1 MAKIKLKSASLSSDP
16 EVKVPRFYFMPYSKG
31 MTVTNNEEEIDFVTD
46 GKSLYVA
53 FQNGR
58 VQLNGDEI
66 GANSQYLLKI
76 VSQGEKGEKGNPGI
90 DGAAGV
96 VPEIG
101 AEYIDIGDEKKL
113 ALTVGGKRKAMTGDL
128 TPPVYVPTLVNDR
141 YLTWEWNG
149 DEPATIDLMKLR
161 PVNERPILLRTNSD
175 NTKLD
180 AEVSGPANFIQWKYE
195 GDEHWTNLISI
206 QELMNL
212 AFAGMC
218 TWEAADG
225 KWHFGYKEV
234 VKATYDSTKSGRR
247 IINRVELGQIL
258 FDAGEIP
265 LQDYGIE
272 IEMVEAQL
280 EELKNSVQS
289 ISIDGGR
296 KLTPDKDGNVDLDL
310 SDYAKKSDVPTDYV
324 KSVKVNGESHSPV
337 NGVVDLGNIE
347 SETVDAYTKS
357 ESDTRYQPKGNYL
370 TQHQSLKT
378 INSQSLVGTGNIIIS
393 GDGQPV
399 DLSGVVKSL
408 TIDEQNKTPDSNGNI
423 SFTLG
428 NFNLFNLEARTINDE
443 RHLVKIVNGTETDLG
458 VFGTG
463 SGEGCDKCWSEEE
476 ILELIAEE
484 IAKIPATDLSG
495 FYRKA
500 EVDVLIQNLQNQ
512 INALID
518 DDPTIVAIS
527 FISTTIY
534 TRTNDTTAPSVQTS
548 FAGEHIAL
556 DESGDVSE
564 TALAEKL
571 ENVDSIWTTSPG
583 NGNNYLWV
591 SYARV
596 KIPDGV
602 FTSDWSTPLR
612 LTGVPGRDGS
622 DGGDIEF
629 VYFRNNGE
637 QPGVSN
643 TGRYYDADTQTYSA
657 DTTDASHDDFL
668 PKVVLAGDTVND
680 YWKDHPEGISPANTH
695 EWVAIRTKKR
705 GGSWGNFSV
714 ALWSRWGE
722 DGVDGDGVQYIY
734 TWSNEFPHT
743 FTGVEDP
750 TSWDTTSA
758 SYQSK
763 YDEYMEGNW
772 VDDPRGVSA
781 EHPFEWVSIR
791 KWRRVNGVYGWQS
804 YSTPALWSTYAESA
818 TTRTIVTLDINN
830 SQEPVQI
837 TAENKV
843 VKGTDPI
850 FLDTQMFSVLRT
862 DQGELLDWG
871 KIFIG
876 KYTQNGIVFDEDPFV
891 TFDVNRQATITN
903 QNSYDGNI
911 IRTIKSARGDEHRY
925 YEFVIGVSFPEN
937 YVLSEPYVVPIKV
950 VDDSELFTG
959 IDYLKFNPIY
969 SEKLVTLNYFEQTN
983 VIKKESKESTT
994 YSPSSVSILGSVY
1007 GDSTFDTVSKFTY
1020 SYQFDDNTEIIF
1032 DQPTINKQAVL
1043 QAKSANY
1050 YFNIQGN
1057 EISSSQDVFAE
1068 LHIWNSDD
1076 NQVEWD
1082 EWIATMKI
1090 KLDGNLIEDKVT
1102 LGVGYNRVISDREN
1116 SYIIYPGK
1124 NGINGQKGDKGDV
1137 VQDAYFLTAVYDEG
1151 SGNWATWFDNIRNS
1165 VSGYSWVPGELGQRW
1180 TVNHDGTSILTETP
1194 VTLEQPTMT
1203 SALKYLW
1210 KTSRAVTY
1218 NGNTPSYG
1226 EWSVPVLTSQT
1237 GPKGEDGKTVVTHQY
1252 LDGKVVR
1259 MSNWTDNQLEY
1270 SNGETA
1276 VDGIY
1281 YLDVVKYVSG
1291 STTSYYK
1298 CISDVTYTSS
1308 NKPSDPSTDSN
1319 HWEAFIPQSD
1329 AWFETMLA
1337 NSAYIENLTSH
1348 QVVITDS
1355 DNTVVG
1361 GMTSS
1366 TGSTDTVENRTIG
1379 NVRIWAGETTANG
1392 NLVDAPFTVTNQ
1404 GIVTSQG
1411 SVTYQDSNDVNHTVG
1426 VKTTMNNGSVSIS
1439 TNTGSNNSYV
1449 PRAEFGFN
1457 ESGELVLKFYDALG
1471 NELYNLGP
1479 GGLKWAAAVDN
1490 PSWDTIK
1497 CNIRSGSPAAYT
1509 DGEVLYSATY
1519 TVDGTNSSITG
1530 DMNAIMDYCN
1540 NPSGTIYRFNDG
1552 KISIGPHDGSDSDLI
1567 YYINPLKTGPDL
1579 LDTHS
1584 SINGKLFDN
1593 VYNLK
1598 DSSVN
1603 LSTKQLPAGEYVIIT
1618 VPDNNYYPT
1627 PEMHNYY
1634 NYKLL
1639 RYVYD
1644 VTVIRSDG
1652 TNLTTS
1658 NTKIYREEDYRNDS
1672 STPSTIYFKL
1682 VWGND
1687 PGIA

>member
-1 MAKIKLKSASLSSDP
+1 MAKIKLTSAALSSDP
-16 EVKVPRFYFMPYSKG
+16 EVKAPRFYFMPYSKG

-53 FQNGR
+53 FQNGQ

-76 VSQGEKGEKGNPGI
+76 VSQGEKGEKGTPGI

-113 ALTVGGKRKAMTGDL
+113 ALTIGGKRKAMTGDL

-161 PVNERPILLRTNSD
+161 PINERPILLRTNSD

-272 IEMVEAQL
+272 IEMIEAQL

-296 KLTPDKDGNVDLDL
+296 KLTPDNDGNVNLDL

-347 SETVDAYTKS
+347 SGTIDAYTKT
-357 ESDTRYQPKGNYL
+357 ESDAKYQLKGNYL

-378 INSQSLVGTGNIIIS
+378 INGQSLVGTGDIIIS
-393 GDGQPV
+393 GDGQPI
-399 DLSGVVKSL
+399 DLSGIVKSL
-408 TIDEQNKTPDSNGNI
+408 TIDGQNKTPDSNGNI

-443 RHLVKIVNGTETDLG
+443 RHLIKIVNGTETDLG

-476 ILELIAEE
+476 ILALITEE
-484 IAKIPATDLSG
+484 INKIPDVDLSG

-512 INALID
+512 INALIA

-564 TALAEKL
+564 TALAERL
-571 ENVDSIWTTSPG
+571 ESVNSIWTTSPG
-583 NGNNYLWV
+583 NGNGYLWV

-602 FTSDWSTPLR
+602 FTSDWSTPVR

-629 VYFRNNGE
+629 VYYRNRGE

-643 TGRYYDADTQTYSA
+643 TGRYYNTDTQTYSE
-657 DTTDASHDDFL
+657 DTTDASQDDFF
-668 PKVVLAGDTVND
+668 PKVVLAGETAND
-680 YWKDHPEGISPANTH
+680 YWKDHPDGIDAQNTH
-695 EWVAIRTKKR
+695 EWVAIRNKKR
-705 GGSWGNFSV
+705 NGSWGPFSV
-714 ALWSRWGE
+714 SLWSRWGE

-791 KWRRVNGVYGWQS
+791 KWRRVNGVYGWQP

-830 SQEPVQI
+830 SQEPVQV

-850 FLDTQMFSVLRT
+850 FLDTKMFSVLRT

-876 KYTQNGIVFDEDPFV
+876 KYTQNGIVFDNDPSV
-891 TFDVNRQATITN
+891 TFNVSRQATITN
-903 QNSYDGNI
+903 QSSYDGNI
-911 IRTIKSARGDEHRY
+911 TRTIRSAQGNEHRY
-925 YEFVIGVSFPEN
+925 YEFVISVGFPEN
-937 YVLSEPYVVPIKV
+937 HVLSEPYIIPIKV
-950 VDDSELFTG
+950 VDASELFTG
-959 IDYLKFNPIY
+959 IDYLKFNPVY

-983 VIKKESKESTT
+983 VIKKETKEATT
-994 YSPSSVSILGSVY
+994 YSPSSISILGSVY

-1020 SYQFDDNTEIIF
+1020 SYQFDNNTEIVF

-1050 YFNIQGN
+1050 YFNAQGQ
-1057 EISSSQDVFAE
+1057 EVGSSQNAFAT
-1068 LHIWNSDD
+1068 LRIWNSDD
-1076 NQVEWD
+1076 NQIEWD
-1082 EWIATMKI
+1082 EWIATMEI
-1090 KLDGNLIEDKVT
+1090 KLDGSLIEDKVT
-1102 LGVGYNRVISDREN
+1102 LGVGYNRVLSDKEN

-1124 NGINGQKGDKGDV
+1124 DGVDGQKGDKGDTIEKM
-1137 VQDAYFLTAVYDEG
+1137 YFLTQNLDPYNIAFTALRTNYEHNVGDYKWPTANG
-1151 SGNWATWFDNIRNS
+1151 SNT
-1165 VSGYSWVPGELGQRW
+1165 
-1180 TVNHDGTSILTETP
+1180 ILTTINE
-1194 VTLEQPTMT
+1194 
-1203 SALKYLW
+1203 
-1210 KTSRAVTY
+1210 
-1218 NGNTPSYG
+1218 G
-1226 EWSVPVLTSQT
+1226 
-1237 GPKGEDGKTVVTHQY
+1237 
-1252 LDGKVVR
+1252 
-1259 MSNWTDNQLEY
+1259 
-1270 SNGETA
+1270 TA
-1276 VDGIY
+1276 Y
-1281 YLDVVKYVSG
+1281 YLDVVGDDWY
-1291 STTSYYK
+1291 STTAMSKVKPQINSTDKYRWVIERTITYSGDTPTYGTWSIPVLDGNYALDGVTGKTVRVSVWESGKQYYDGTTAVDGVYYLDIVTTTA
-1298 CISDVTYTSS
+1298 ISTNGGNGVTYYVCTTSHTSSSTFATDQNTKWQVLDSTTPVITPFILADKIQASHIDVEDLFVNGNIDVDVTITEGNNHYNDNITLSPGYLSISEDNQGVSDASAGVTIDPDARTLGEKTSAVVDIWQNTEGLALNVNGIIKHS
-1308 NKPSDPSTDSN
+1308 SGYFANSVQKITAVNQTYDIDSN
-1319 HWEAFIPQSD
+1319 
-1329 AWFETMLA
+1329 L
-1337 NSAYIENLTSH
+1337 
-1348 QVVITDS
+1348 VVITCS
-1355 DNTVVG
+1355 TG
-1361 GMTSS
+1361 ASTSS
-1366 TGSTDTVENRTIG
+1366 QYATLLIGEALNDNIVGTHITILRAGNALCKIQNAVDGNMVKNCNGSSASDTLSI
-1379 NVRIWAGETTANG
+1379 
-1392 NLVDAPFTVTNQ
+1392 DFT
-1404 GIVTSQG
+1404 
-1411 SVTYQDSNDVNHTVG
+1411 SNDKRADIVILDDGIYVW
-1426 VKTTMNNGSVSIS
+1426 IS
-1439 TNTGSNNSYV
+1439 
-1449 PRAEFGFN
+1449 
-1457 ESGELVLKFYDALG
+1457 
-1471 NELYNLGP
+1471 
-1479 GGLKWAAAVDN
+1479 
-1490 PSWDTIK
+1490 
-1497 CNIRSGSPAAYT
+1497 
-1509 DGEVLYSATY
+1509 
-1519 TVDGTNSSITG
+1519 
-1530 DMNAIMDYCN
+1530 
-1540 NPSGTIYRFNDG
+1540 
-1552 KISIGPHDGSDSDLI
+1552 
-1567 YYINPLKTGPDL
+1567 
-1579 LDTHS
+1579 
-1584 SINGKLFDN
+1584 
-1593 VYNLK
+1593 
-1598 DSSVN
+1598 
-1603 LSTKQLPAGEYVIIT
+1603 
-1618 VPDNNYYPT
+1618 
-1627 PEMHNYY
+1627 
-1634 NYKLL
+1634 
-1639 RYVYD
+1639 
-1644 VTVIRSDG
+1644 
-1652 TNLTTS
+1652 
-1658 NTKIYREEDYRNDS
+1658 
-1672 STPSTIYFKL
+1672 
-1682 VWGND
+1682 
-1687 PGIA
+1687 